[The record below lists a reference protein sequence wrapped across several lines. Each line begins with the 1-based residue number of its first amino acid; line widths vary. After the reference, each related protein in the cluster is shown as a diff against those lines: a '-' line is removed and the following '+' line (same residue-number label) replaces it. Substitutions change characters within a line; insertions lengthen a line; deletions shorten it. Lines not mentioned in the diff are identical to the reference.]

1 MPSFPYVA
9 RTSQGTLERG
19 TIDAETAKQA
29 RERLHRRGLTVEE
42 LGDDSTIGLSETPSW
57 TVTGTSAKAAKTVV
71 DKTEY
76 IPLLQ
81 TLRLFAGWL
90 MAWYGIIFLAGSY
103 RADGRIPY
111 DIPAI
116 EGLAA
121 SPLVLR
127 FAFGTF
133 LFLALTDLH
142 KKAGSKAIIGI
153 ALAIVGVGLMWVFHL
168 NV

>member
-9 RTSQGTLERG
+9 RTAEGTLERG
-19 TIDAETAKQA
+19 SIDAESPQQA

-42 LGDDSTIGLSETPSW
+42 LAGDSTIGFSETPAW
-57 TVTGTSAKAAKTVV
+57 TVTGTSKTTKEVV
-71 DKTEY
+71 ETVDY

-90 MAWYGIIFLAGSY
+90 MAWYGIIFLAGNY

-116 EGLAA
+116 EGLAS

-133 LFLALTDLH
+133 LFLGLTDLH
-142 KKAGSKAIIGI
+142 KKAGSKAIIGVLL
-153 ALAIVGVGLMWVFHL
+153 ALVGAGLMWVFHL

>member
-9 RTSQGTLERG
+9 RTSEGTLERG
-19 TIDAETAKQA
+19 SIDAETVQQA

-42 LGDDSTIGLSETPSW
+42 LAGDATIGFSETPAW
-57 TVTGTSAKAAKTVV
+57 TVTGGSTKAVKEATEKP
-71 DKTEY
+71 EY

-142 KKAGSKAIIGI
+142 KKAGSKAIVGVL
-153 ALAIVGVGLMWVFHL
+153 LAIVGVGLMWVFHL

>member
-9 RTSQGTLERG
+9 RTSEGTLERG
-19 TIDAETAKQA
+19 TIDADNVQQA

-42 LGDDSTIGLSETPSW
+42 LAGDATVSFSETPAW
-57 TVTGTSAKAAKTVV
+57 TVTGSSVKTAKEVNQKA
-71 DKTEY
+71 EY

-90 MAWYGIIFLAGSY
+90 MAWYGIIFIAGTY

-116 EGLAA
+116 EGLAS

-142 KKAGSKAIIGI
+142 KKAGSKAIVGV
-153 ALAIVGVGLMWVFHL
+153 LLTIVGVGLMWVFHL